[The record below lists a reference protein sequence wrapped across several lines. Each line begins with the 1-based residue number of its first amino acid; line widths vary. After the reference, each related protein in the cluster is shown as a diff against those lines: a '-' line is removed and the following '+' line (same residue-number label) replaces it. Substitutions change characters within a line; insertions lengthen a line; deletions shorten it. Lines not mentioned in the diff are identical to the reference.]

1 MVISIIA
8 VLIGILLPA
17 LGKARESATRV
28 VCMANLRGIGQSLE
42 IYRNDHDRALPVM
55 RELWTATR
63 DEDEMPP
70 APDDYLGNLDYLTLP
85 RALESYIDAPAPRW
99 DPIERGWSGVDP
111 WTCPAD
117 DGSES
122 EPAVL
127 PAKLP
132 MLLLNGATGIA
143 VGMAT
148 N

>member
-85 RALESYIDAPAPRW
+85 RALAPAPVGCCSR
-99 DPIERGWSGVDP
+99 PERP
-111 WTCPAD
+111 C
-117 DGSES
+117 
-122 EPAVL
+122 L
-127 PAKLP
+127 RRL
-132 MLLLNGATGIA
+132 
-143 VGMAT
+143 
-148 N
+148 